1 MISRGRI
8 ELKLY
13 SLVVNQTF
21 HLSFGFLFNIIINTQ
36 PLSNKKSNLYKPM
49 FQMYKQLTHV

>member
-36 PLSNKKSNLYKPM
+36 PLSN
-49 FQMYKQLTHV
+49 

>member
-13 SLVVNQTF
+13 SLVVNQAF
-21 HLSFGFLFNIIINTQ
+21 HLFFGFLFNIIINTQ
-36 PLSNKKSNLYKPM
+36 PLSNKNQICVNQCFKCISN
-49 FQMYKQLTHV
+49 